1 MLICEYNGSER
12 ANFLGTGDKTAGAQN
27 HQTPQLPN
35 PTSIESSRKT
45 DQLFLSPVKTL
56 SLSLSLSVS
65 LFLGTKSSL
74 YVSILLTKNRS
85 TLTFFQITKLRC
97 FDSLDQIFVLLIQ
110 LARSF

>member
-35 PTSIESSRKT
+35 PTSRESSRKT

-56 SLSLSLSVS
+56 SLSLPL
-65 LFLGTKSSL
+65 
-74 YVSILLTKNRS
+74 R
-85 TLTFFQITKLRC
+85 FFISRDKVLALC
-97 FDSLDQIFVLLIQ
+97 FYFIDQK
-110 LARSF
+110 